1 MRRVNTVEN
10 NGTGTSFLFYRND
23 DDEPVA
29 DWLEDEGIQTAGKT
43 GTAEFCDNLSQEKG
57 WCTEEKILNGEVLP
71 THSWYVGYAP
81 FDKPEIVVV
90 AFVYNGGEG
99 SQWSAPIVRDI
110 IAAYYGVDQYEGQAI
125 LPESLIPDSVK
136 AARQSN
142 AKKEENNESSEDISN
157 PSNN

>member
-1 MRRVNTVEN
+1 M
-10 NGTGTSFLFYRND
+10 
-23 DDEPVA
+23 
-29 DWLEDEGIQTAGKT
+29 
-43 GTAEFCDNLSQEKG
+43 
-57 WCTEEKILNGEVLP
+57 
-71 THSWYVGYAP
+71 
-81 FDKPEIVVV
+81 VV